1 MREGQPSGVLDLG
14 RLRLKL
20 NLLRSSFLFY
30 LYLKFSI
37 IRIVLFFV
45 FCFLFS
51 VFCFLFFFVC
61 LFVCLLMIFFV
72 LPNGVADKN
81 AVVPNFSLMNQASL
95 DRILK
100 AEVFVHTDGQLRAT
114 HLILDY
120 TPISNAFQALKCVI
134 KAKDLRLQR
143 ISVAG
148 PGFLISGSIP
158 EGTLATGLIPEGI
171 PRVTQPPQHT
181 AEEGTYSQLALIKE
195 EEEEEIV
202 EVSDSKDKFGIFDQ
216 ILFQETSPVDLSLP
230 SLASASP
237 YQEALDTS
245 TDIGIQCK

>member
-1 MREGQPSGVLDLG
+1 MMA
-14 RLRLKL
+14 
-20 NLLRSSFLFY
+20 
-30 LYLKFSI
+30 SI
-37 IRIVLFFV
+37 F
-45 FCFLFS
+45 
-51 VFCFLFFFVC
+51 
-61 LFVCLLMIFFV
+61 
-72 LPNGVADKN
+72 PNGFANKN
-81 AVVPNFSLMNQASL
+81 AAVPNLSPVNQTSL
-95 DRILK
+95 DKILK
-100 AEVFVHTDGQLRAT
+100 VEVFVHTDGQLRAT

-143 ISVAG
+143 ISVAT
-148 PGFLISGSIP
+148 PGFLITGSIP
-158 EGTLATGLIPEGI
+158 EGTLATGPIPEGI